1 VSNPKRDL
9 RTADFFARCAAR
21 GVDASVIKSID
32 FSKTVAVKAIGAGS
46 AANRLLALRELNQIA
61 GSYDEVGRRNLIR
74 DITSERVGL
83 DLVDRYAPANPEPRL
98 TVDAKIAMLEN
109 QAMQSGQPV
118 TVIDSE
124 LHGMH
129 LRVHAPVLQQLIAGI
144 QSGEA
149 DPMQN
154 LQLVQALHQHSAE
167 HLNYL
172 ASDPSARS
180 QVAEYKQLLQISEE
194 VITNFNRKLQAEQR
208 KGMESGAQA
217 ESGGQSP
224 TEMKMQEHQLKM
236 QIAQQKAQIE
246 MQIKQAKADQDLAL
260 KDAERAL
267 KLSGNATQ

>member
-1 VSNPKRDL
+1 VSE
-9 RTADFFARCAAR
+9 AI
-21 GVDASVIKSID
+21 VKSID
-32 FSKTVAVKAIGAGS
+32 HNKTVAVKAIGAGS

-74 DITSERVGL
+74 DITSERVGR
-83 DLVDRYAPANPEPRL
+83 DLVDRYAPANPEPRM

-118 TVIDSE
+118 TVLDSE

-129 LRVHAPVLQQLIAGI
+129 LRVHNPVLQQLVAGI
-144 QSGEA
+144 DSGEV
-149 DPMQN
+149 DPMQA
-154 LQLVQALHQHSAE
+154 LPLVEAVFQHCSE
-167 HLNYL
+167 HLQYL
-172 ASDPSARS
+172 SADPSAKA
-180 QVAEYKQLLQISEE
+180 QIAESKQLLQIAQE

-208 KGMESGAQA
+208 KAMEAGQA
-217 ESGGQSP
+217 EGQQPQEGQQAGPSP

-267 KLSGNATQ
+267 KISGNVTQ